1 MQVYAIS
8 RLDHFAVAYGSS
20 AYGAC
25 QYNST
30 TTCASTSSSGNSG
43 LVNTGI
49 AVGLI
54 VGIACLVLV
63 LVILVRFWRRSP
75 REGTK
80 RQPNEPSITSK
91 R

>member
-1 MQVYAIS
+1 MQAYTLS
-8 RLDHFAVAYGSS
+8 RLDHFAAAYGSA

-25 QYNST
+25 QYSST
-30 TTCASTSSSGNSG
+30 ATCASTSSSGNNG

-75 REGTK
+75 KGGT
-80 RQPNEPSITSK
+80 RQPGDQL
-91 R
+91 